1 MSSSLE
7 GRVAVVFGVANK
19 RSIAWSIAQG
29 LHQAGATLVVT
40 YQNERL
46 ELEARDLIASLPG
59 AEGFM
64 CDVSDDAAIDRLF
77 AQLKERYGKLHVLVH
92 SVAYAP
98 AEELKG
104 EFVATTREGFRVA
117 HDVSVYSLVA
127 LARAA
132 APLMEDG
139 GSIITM
145 TYYGAERVVPRYNVM
160 GVAKAALEC
169 SVRYLA
175 YDLGKKKIRVNAI
188 SAGPIKTLAARGISG
203 LGDMLKAHAERAP
216 LQRNVDVNEVG
227 ATGVFLASDAS
238 SGITGE
244 VIYVDCG
251 YNIMGFS
258 QVFAFPAENASFNLG
273 IEFLQHIKAGI
284 ERKLDARALSHIG
297 KIPLAF
303 GIISH
308 RQSRRR
314 KTAQDFR
321 EIERLA
327 TGILP
332 SHQNATRRVHKPVGE
347 PAICKA
353 IVAWILTQKRGIHAG
368 DKESGAQAIRKT
380 RAVSFG
386 ITLRT
391 LAIIPGTIARLIY
404 SGFGRHKENGVEI
417 EILRG

>member
-29 LHQAGATLVVT
+29 LHREGATLAIT
-40 YQNERL
+40 YQNQRL
-46 ELEARDLIASLPG
+46 EMEAKDLILSLPG
-59 AEGFM
+59 AEAFM
-64 CDVSDDAAIDRLF
+64 CDVSDDAAIEHLF
-77 AQLKERYGKLHVLVH
+77 SQLKERYGKLHVLVH
-92 SVAYAP
+92 SVAFAP

-104 EFVATTREGFRVA
+104 EFVATSREGFRIA

-145 TYYGAERVVPRYNVM
+145 TYYGSERVVPRYNVM

-188 SAGPIKTLAARGISG
+188 SAGPIKTLAARGIG
-203 LGDMLKAHAERAP
+203 DLGQMMKAHAERAP

-251 YNIMGFS
+251 YNIMGF
-258 QVFAFPAENASFNLG
+258 
-273 IEFLQHIKAGI
+273 
-284 ERKLDARALSHIG
+284 
-297 KIPLAF
+297 
-303 GIISH
+303 
-308 RQSRRR
+308 
-314 KTAQDFR
+314 
-321 EIERLA
+321 
-327 TGILP
+327 
-332 SHQNATRRVHKPVGE
+332 
-347 PAICKA
+347 
-353 IVAWILTQKRGIHAG
+353 
-368 DKESGAQAIRKT
+368 
-380 RAVSFG
+380 
-386 ITLRT
+386 
-391 LAIIPGTIARLIY
+391 
-404 SGFGRHKENGVEI
+404 
-417 EILRG
+417 